1 MDISDPVVVEG
12 MQNMQI
18 HQSGKQLL
26 QISKKIFEIH
36 TKVTRAIGEM
46 PKLYYVSGITQ
57 IDCVE
62 RWNVNNWKYF

>member
-26 QISKKIFEIH
+26 KISKKIFEIQ
-36 TKVTRAIGEM
+36 
-46 PKLYYVSGITQ
+46 KLLVRLEKCQNCIT
-57 IDCVE
+57 
-62 RWNVNNWKYF
+62 